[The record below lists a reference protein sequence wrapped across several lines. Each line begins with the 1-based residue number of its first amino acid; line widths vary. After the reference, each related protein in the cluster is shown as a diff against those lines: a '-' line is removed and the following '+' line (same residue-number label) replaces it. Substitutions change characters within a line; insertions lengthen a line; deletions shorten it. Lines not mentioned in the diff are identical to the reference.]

1 MASPFVWDDRGK
13 LLVSSLDCSSGKA
26 FQLSVLWRCGS
37 SVHHASSSS
46 SCSFFLMWFSAL
58 IPSVSWLSLSAWLR
72 NQFLV
77 ASQRVFMLSK
87 NRIIIFFFSV
97 AYKKIGF
104 MVLDLKRT
112 ISANFDIYFHLW
124 RELEEIVCP
133 LV

>member
-1 MASPFVWDDRGK
+1 M
-13 LLVSSLDCSSGKA
+13 LLL
-26 FQLSVLWRCGS
+26 RP
-37 SVHHASSSS
+37 HAP
-46 SCSFFLMWFSAL
+46 SFLLWFSVL

-77 ASQRVFMLSK
+77 VPQRVFMLSK

-97 AYKKIGF
+97 ASKKIGF